1 LEQAQPRFRKA
12 KMTATDSSESE
23 SASRISA
30 QFATTHWSTV
40 LTASDTAS
48 PQARAALERLC
59 RSYWYPLYAFA
70 RRHGHLPDDAK
81 DSTQAFFEGL
91 IERGF
96 IRNVVR
102 ERGRFRTFLLTAF
115 KRFLVN
121 EWHRGRALK
130 RGGGA
135 VIVPFESN
143 ATEEAYLAEPPTV
156 ESPDG
161 AYDRAWARTV
171 MEHALRQLAAEFD
184 DSGKTREFAALSP
197 FLSSPADPGEYAKI
211 GQRFRLN
218 AHAVAVA
225 VQRLRRRYRAMVRA
239 EIAHTVPV
247 AADIDAE
254 MRYLVELLT
263 C

>member
-1 LEQAQPRFRKA
+1 MQREDHPP
-12 KMTATDSSESE
+12 E
-23 SASRISA
+23 SATHTAA

-40 LTASDTAS
+40 LAAGESAS
-48 PQARAALERLC
+48 PNAFAALERLC

-70 RRHGHLPDDAK
+70 RREGHPPDDAK
-81 DSTQAFFEGL
+81 DSTQAFFQGL
-91 IERGF
+91 IEREF
-96 IRNVVR
+96 IRDVVR

-121 EWHRGRALK
+121 EWYRSRALK
-130 RGGGA
+130 RGGGV
-135 VIVPFESN
+135 VIVPLDAD
-143 ATEEAYLAEPPTV
+143 ATEGAYLPAA
-156 ESPDG
+156 ESPDRV
-161 AYDRAWARTV
+161 YDRVWARTV
-171 MEHALRQLAAEFD
+171 MEHALRQLEAEFV
-184 DSGKTREFAALSP
+184 DSGKAREFAALSP

-211 GQRFRLN
+211 GQRLQLN
-218 AHAVAVA
+218 PHAVAAA
-225 VQRLRRRYRAMVRA
+225 VQRLRRRYRESVRV